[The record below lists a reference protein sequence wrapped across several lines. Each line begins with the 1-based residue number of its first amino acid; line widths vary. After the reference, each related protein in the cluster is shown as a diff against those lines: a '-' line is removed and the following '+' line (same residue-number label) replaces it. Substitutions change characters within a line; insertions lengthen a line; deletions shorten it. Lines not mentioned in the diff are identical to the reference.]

1 MTRIHLCNK
10 MVVYIKWEM
19 NEEKMDYRNYIEI
32 RKISLLYYQYCLSK
46 SNYNKEIVKEVMWDD
61 SERVC

>member
-19 NEEKMDYRNYIEI
+19 NEEKMTYKNYIEI
-32 RKISLLYYQYCLSK
+32 RKISLLYYQYCLS
-46 SNYNKEIVKEVMWDD
+46 NC
-61 SERVC
+61 ERSDVG